1 MIWWDKNEI
10 IIQILLLDLS
20 KKWNFSFIKWFV
32 KSRDFSLLKLSGT
45 EVKSQH
51 RQNWTRN
58 LSYPAVH
65 SLGKPKKLVHVNI
78 TYVFKTNI
86 LSSVMTKK
94 ILSKL
99 LTLLYLIYNWFITCT
114 VIINFSYFLL
124 HYCSYFMHF
133 FHFTIISLSSFKLY
147 TNISV
152 FEGREMDYFHLVS
165 GQISTEVKKLRFV
178 LHPLAVQDSFV

>member
-1 MIWWDKNEI
+1 MRTTFVNIFLDLFLISYLKERFSFLFLILIYILIWWGKNEI

-94 ILSKL
+94 
-99 LTLLYLIYNWFITCT
+99 YYPN
-114 VIINFSYFLL
+114 Y
-124 HYCSYFMHF
+124 
-133 FHFTIISLSSFKLY
+133 
-147 TNISV
+147 
-152 FEGREMDYFHLVS
+152 
-165 GQISTEVKKLRFV
+165 
-178 LHPLAVQDSFV
+178 